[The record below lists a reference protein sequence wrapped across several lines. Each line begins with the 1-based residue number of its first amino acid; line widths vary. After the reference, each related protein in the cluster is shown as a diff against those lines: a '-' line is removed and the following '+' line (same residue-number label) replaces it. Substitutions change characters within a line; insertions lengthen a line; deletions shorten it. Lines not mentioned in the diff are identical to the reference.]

1 MDETSG
7 EATEEGSLSLATRG
21 PKGKKKKNN
30 NNFVL
35 N

>member
-7 EATEEGSLSLATRG
+7 EASEEGSLSLATRG
-21 PKGKKKKNN
+21 PKEKNKKIK